1 MPQQPL
7 PFDPIAEARRQ
18 WDLRSPRGP
27 AMAAATSIMR
37 AQQLVL
43 AAVDHALAP
52 FELSFARYEVL
63 VLLSFS
69 RHGALPM
76 GKMGDRLM
84 VHPTS
89 ITSTVDRLEEQGLV
103 QRARHPDDR
112 RIVLAEI
119 TPEGRR
125 VVGAATTRRRGR
137 PRSGSAPTAPTT
149 STRSPPRS
157 ARSASPRATSPRRP
171 PRRPP
176 TDGYPDA
183 PPGAA
188 SISAMVASS
197 GARPMRTAG
206 VASQQRGQ
214 RLRSGPAHRWCA
226 RT

>member
-103 QRARHPDDR
+103 HRARHPDDR

-125 VVGAATTRRRGR
+125 VVAAATTAVEDTSFGLDAYTADDLDALTASLR
-137 PRSGSAPTAPTT
+137 PLRVAAGDFTPAPA
-149 STRSPPRS
+149 
-157 ARSASPRATSPRRP
+157 
-171 PRRPP
+171 
-176 TDGYPDA
+176 DA
-183 PPGAA
+183 
-188 SISAMVASS
+188 ISD
-197 GARPMRTAG
+197 
-206 VASQQRGQ
+206 
-214 RLRSGPAHRWCA
+214 
-226 RT
+226 

>member
-1 MPQQPL
+1 MPQQTL

-18 WDLRSPRGP
+18 WDLRGPQGP

-52 FELSFARYEVL
+52 FELSFARFEVL

-69 RHGALPM
+69 RNGALPM

-89 ITSTVDRLEEQGLV
+89 ITSTVDRLEEQGFV

-119 TPEGRR
+119 TPEGCR
-125 VVGAATTRRRGR
+125 VVLAATT
-137 PRSGSAPTAPTT
+137 AVE
-149 STRSPPRS
+149 
-157 ARSASPRATSPRRP
+157 ATSFGLASYATDDLDALTASLRP
-171 PRRPP
+171 LRIAAGDFTPEP
-176 TDGYPDA
+176 A
-183 PPGAA
+183 GAT
-188 SISAMVASS
+188 SD
-197 GARPMRTAG
+197 
-206 VASQQRGQ
+206 
-214 RLRSGPAHRWCA
+214 
-226 RT
+226 